1 MRNKYFLVA
10 LLGAL
15 IVSGSAL
22 AQTAPADT
30 ATPPAATVTSATE
43 TEANAGILPSS
54 PFYFLKEW
62 RRSIQRAF
70 SFGAEAKANT
80 ELKISEEK
88 AFELKTVEEKE
99 PQNTAALTKALAN
112 YQTTQ
117 ERLKAHFEA
126 LKQDSNNSN
135 IDRLIEKFANSAVKH
150 EELFKNLIQKAGDKE
165 EVRKAVE
172 ANQGLIED
180 VAAVA
185 ATKSEA
191 AQKTIQKIQ
200 EKIQSAAT
208 SENYCNRLRIKIA
221 ELNQL
226 FSGNKITS
234 SVYEEQKKIL
244 EQAQSNCPAIPT
256 PSTNSEVS
264 NPENQVPMENRETKD
279 SQAGNS
285 APTGQSV
292 INSIK
297 SFLPSLKLKEANT
310 ANKLGEQSEPNSG
323 TANTNSVEPTVKPT
337 PQAAPTSLS
346 PSAKNAD

>member
-1 MRNKYFLVA
+1 MKKYFLVA

-43 TEANAGILPSS
+43 AEAKPGILPSS

-62 RRSIQRAF
+62 RRSIQRTF

-80 ELKISEEK
+80 ELKIADEK
-88 AFELKTVEEKE
+88 AVELKTVEEKE
-99 PQNTAALTKALAN
+99 PQNTAALTKVLAN
-112 YQTTQ
+112 YQATQ

-126 LKQDSNNSN
+126 LKQDSNNPN
-135 IDRLIEKFANSAVKH
+135 IDKLIEKFANSAVKH

-165 EVRKAVE
+165 EIRQAVE

-191 AQKTIQKIQ
+191 AQRTIQKIQ
-200 EKIQSAAT
+200 EKIRFAGT
-208 SENYCNRLRIKIA
+208 SENYCNRLQAKIA

-226 FSGNKITS
+226 FSDKKITS

-244 EQAQSNCPAIPT
+244 EQAQSNCPATPT

-264 NPENQVPMENRETKD
+264 NPENQVPMENRETKN
-279 SQAGNS
+279 SQTGNS

-297 SFLPSLKLKEANT
+297 SILPNLKLREANT
-310 ANKLGEQSEPNSG
+310 VNKAKEQSQPNSG
-323 TANTNSVEPTVKPT
+323 TANTNSVKPTVKPT
-337 PQAAPTSLS
+337 PQAAPVFPTTSN
-346 PSAKNAD
+346 KAD